1 MGLVTTWLRGIG
13 LSHCSAAFRAAGI
26 TTPSALSKLT
36 LADYDRLG
44 VVDVNERKKLFY
56 LVQRIKMAVR
66 ESEGTNPD
74 ANNDENNEQSDNV
87 RVGDLPNDLPPQQP
101 DLKMTKSASYSSAA
115 SQLSIN
121 TNRTPSP
128 VDTTVNNES
137 PKLKEAK
144 LMRNL
149 SFEREEIKKRSAT
162 PMTESSLEDEAPP
175 IQMPTKIQ
183 LPQKKH
189 SLLPPSPPSRDSPR
203 QDYSFEAPSSDE
215 DVAPQKHSRQTRKK
229 QPARASKIPAP
240 SKRSAQPPN
249 MRPPSSPYLSSED
262 EEDQEF
268 LRRQA
273 EEEKKKLRKERLLEQ
288 KRRQQEQAKEEERIR
303 REEKIAEEL
312 ERRKQA
318 EEEEKIRRK
327 QRQVEQMKR
336 KQQQAK
342 EEARLRRLQEEEEE
356 EEEEMR
362 RLVEEEEMLRQQQKQ
377 QAQAARKSRQSLS
390 TPPRHSKPSRSRSTP
405 PTPPEQTSNG
415 ANAVPQNQRRN
426 SSSPNKRPTS
436 SPSHPPLHK
445 MRSRSP
451 SPSPN
456 VPQEQPQE
464 QVTYQGNQDA
474 QTWQDFVDY
483 SRRCVSFIIA
493 QLSSQQLTHSTAS

>member
-66 ESEGTNPD
+66 ESTAQDG
-74 ANNDENNEQSDNV
+74 DENNPNEQSDNV
-87 RVGDLPNDLPPQQP
+87 RVGEPTGSRSPTSGLKEPPPPQQP

-115 SQLSIN
+115 SQLSVN
-121 TNRTPSP
+121 ANRTPSP
-128 VDTTVNNES
+128 IDTAMNNES

-162 PMTESSLEDEAPP
+162 PMTESEDEALEDVVVVP
-175 IQMPTKIQ
+175 IPTKTKIQ
-183 LPQKKH
+183 LPQKRH
-189 SLLPPSPPSRDSPR
+189 ELLPPNPPSRDSPR
-203 QDYSFEAPSSDE
+203 KEFSFEAPSSDE
-215 DVAPQKHSRQTRKK
+215 DVAQPSGQTLKK
-229 QPARASKIPAP
+229 QPSRGTSKIPAP
-240 SKRSAQPPN
+240 SKRAVQQQRPPN
-249 MRPPSSPYLSSED
+249 SPYMSSED

-273 EEEKKKLRKERLLEQ
+273 EEEKKRRRKERLVEQ
-288 KRRQQEQAKEEERIR
+288 RRRQQEQAEEEERIR
-303 REEKIAEEL
+303 LEEEKFAEEL
-312 ERRKQA
+312 EMRRQK

-356 EEEEMR
+356 EEEMR
-362 RLVEEEEMLRQQQKQ
+362 RLEEEEEILRQQQKA
-377 QAQAARKSRQSLS
+377 QAQARKSRQSLS

-405 PTPPEQTSNG
+405 PTPPDQSSNG
-415 ANAVPQNQRRN
+415 AYAVPHQQRRN
-426 SSSPNKRPTS
+426 SSSPNKRPSS

-445 MRSRSP
+445 IRSRSP

-456 VPQEQPQE
+456 VPEE
-464 QVTYQGNQDA
+464 AVTYQGKQDA

-483 SRRCVSFIIA
+483 SRR
-493 QLSSQQLTHSTAS
+493 